1 MNNKTIY
8 PTTEIMT
15 SFLST
20 ECKNNESLNN
30 NIKANPAE
38 AILALTN
45 LDMGDIDVHI
55 VENNDNEVNIALPY
69 YEQIESLTAE
79 ILSDANIGDISAGEI
94 LASLAF
100 VFGSIGAALGFGATI
115 ITASAGVTGFTG
127 AAVAAG
133 VGFTAAAVG
142 ATVAATGAVAG
153 IGAGVYEGAKAI
165 DKGK

>member
-1 MNNKTIY
+1 MNTKTIF
-8 PTTEIMT
+8 PTTEVMT
-15 SFLST
+15 SFLSSAC
-20 ECKNNESLNN
+20 ENDEALKNAMKADPANTLLAIANLN
-30 NIKANPAE
+30 
-38 AILALTN
+38 L
-45 LDMGDIDVHI
+45 GDINMHI
-55 VENNDNEVNIALPY
+55 VENSADQVNISLPY
-69 YEQIESLTAE
+69 YDQIEKIKSE
-79 ILSDANIGDISAGEI
+79 ILPDATIAEVSAGEI

-115 ITASAGVTGFTG
+115 ITGAAGVTGFTG